1 MWLLFLD
8 PKTVATLVYNI
19 CALNAP
25 TPSPMAHIISPH
37 TTVWKLLNYD
47 VPTPAP
53 PPPPPYDIQTV
64 YCSETPKSN
73 APTHTPYIP
82 IHHCLETPQSQYYNP
97 PTPTSY
103 PHVTA
108 QL

>member
-47 VPTPAP
+47 VPTP
-53 PPPPPYDIQTV
+53 TV
-64 YCSETPKSN
+64 LLFTAQKLLNQMLQPTPLTS
-73 APTHTPYIP
+73 PYITAWKLLNHSITIP
-82 IHHCLETPQSQYYNP
+82 LLPHHILT
-97 PTPTSY
+97 
-103 PHVTA
+103 
-108 QL
+108 

>member
-53 PPPPPYDIQTV
+53 PPHPHMISKQFTAQKLLNQMLQL
-64 YCSETPKSN
+64 TPFIS
-73 APTHTPYIP
+73 PYITAWKLLNHSITIP
-82 IHHCLETPQSQYYNP
+82 LLPHHILT
-97 PTPTSY
+97 
-103 PHVTA
+103 
-108 QL
+108 

>member
-25 TPSPMAHIISPH
+25 TPSPMAHIMFPH

-47 VPTPAP
+47 VPNPAP
-53 PPPPPYDIQTV
+53 PPHPHMISKQFTAQKLLNQMLQP
-64 YCSETPKSN
+64 TPFIS
-73 APTHTPYIP
+73 PYITAWKLLNHSITIP
-82 IHHCLETPQSQYYNP
+82 LLPHHILT
-97 PTPTSY
+97 
-103 PHVTA
+103 
-108 QL
+108 